1 LSHILYTLV
10 YYDTNISKSAEE
22 EEEGP
27 FHESAVIS
35 EEEDAPNS
43 DIDFHEEDANA
54 TTFYATTD
62 GVIVTDTSRTAAADL
77 ITTSF
82 RDFHIVVDGMAID
95 CKLPERQRRAYCDL
109 CRSQSLSSLHQ
120 HLISRLNTALV
131 VGVIADTVDIAE
143 RVRGRGVSALREDL
157 VAWKTTLQS
166 FQHLGMDVAF
176 IIRRLDALIAAV
188 SSRDLAE
195 CDKYRD
201 LKLRQARAGERVKD
215 DLELQLA
222 CAKDSLRKASAR
234 KSDMTLL
241 ELAAAPW

>member
-1 LSHILYTLV
+1 
-10 YYDTNISKSAEE
+10 
-22 EEEGP
+22 
-27 FHESAVIS
+27 
-35 EEEDAPNS
+35 
-43 DIDFHEEDANA
+43 
-54 TTFYATTD
+54 
-62 GVIVTDTSRTAAADL
+62 
-77 ITTSF
+77 
-82 RDFHIVVDGMAID
+82 
-95 CKLPERQRRAYCDL
+95 
-109 CRSQSLSSLHQ
+109 
-120 HLISRLNTALV
+120 
-131 VGVIADTVDIAE
+131 
-143 RVRGRGVSALREDL
+143 LREDL

-176 IIRRLDALIAAV
+176 IIRRLNALIAAV

-222 CAKDSLRKASAR
+222 CAKDSLRKADVEVLEMEASAR